1 MVNSSWANLDSYM
14 NKIGLLTDFLEVC
27 FGILKIDQNNVL
39 NLENDDEAEKQYF
52 QAIESQLQQH
62 EEGDLFLEAAD
73 ENLQILF
80 TLLKMNRD
88 VIEKIDP
95 ELIGVIQNLEQR
107 DTILELVFQQYA
119 FRNYDPRVEN
129 RRYIAVMCEGWQ
141 VYKRYI

>member
-1 MVNSSWANLDSYM
+1 MVNNSWANLDSYM

-52 QAIESQLQQH
+52 QKIESELQQH

-119 FRNYDPRVEN
+119 FRGINPRVEN
-129 RRYIAVMCEGWQ
+129 KKYIAVMCKDWR